1 MREKLAGGAPVGSVQ
16 LNRNEDVPS
25 LSRAKATPSVTEYL
39 LVLTSEL
46 TACDMFASRRKPD
59 AIPY

>member
-16 LNRNEDVPS
+16 LNRNEAAPS

-39 LVLTSEL
+39 LVLTSVV
-46 TACDMFASRRKPD
+46 TACDMFANRRKPD
-59 AIPY
+59 AMPY